1 MKFSSYILSAE
12 FHASRQKGGG
22 VWQGLSPALGG
33 AGTAAAQAAVY
44 GRKRRPPLP
53 GRFCAFNFKTISL
66 SAAPCYKLC
75 AFYIPNLKIK

>member
-22 VWQGLSPALGG
+22 VWQGLSPALG
-33 AGTAAAQAAVY
+33 AQAAVY

-53 GRFCAFNFKTISL
+53 GRFCAFNFKTISR

>member
-33 AGTAAAQAAVY
+33 AGTAAA
-44 GRKRRPPLP
+44 
-53 GRFCAFNFKTISL
+53 
-66 SAAPCYKLC
+66 
-75 AFYIPNLKIK
+75 

>member
-44 GRKRRPPLP
+44 GRKRRP
-53 GRFCAFNFKTISL
+53 L
-66 SAAPCYKLC
+66 SNRCRTLACSILRR
-75 AFYIPNLKIK
+75 IQILNRQ

>member
-44 GRKRRPPLP
+44 GRKRRPPFAGTLLRIQFLNYQP
-53 GRFCAFNFKTISL
+53 KC
-66 SAAPCYKLC
+66 SAL
-75 AFYIPNLKIK
+75 L

>member
-44 GRKRRPPLP
+44 GRKRRPP
-53 GRFCAFNFKTISL
+53 FCRDAFAHSIL
-66 SAAPCYKLC
+66 KL
-75 AFYIPNLKIK
+75 